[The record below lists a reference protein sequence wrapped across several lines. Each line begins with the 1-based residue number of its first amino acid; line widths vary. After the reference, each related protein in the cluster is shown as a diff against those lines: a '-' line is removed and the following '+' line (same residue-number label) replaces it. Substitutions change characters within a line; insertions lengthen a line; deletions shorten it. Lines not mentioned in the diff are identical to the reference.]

1 MELLWITE
9 SIYLEDYKMK
19 VRFNNG
25 AWRIFDFSK
34 LFGTHKCYDRIV
46 GLDVFKNFTLDGW
59 TISWLDN
66 EVDVAPEYIYEHSVA
81 A

>member
-1 MELLWITE
+1 MELLWIIE
-9 SIYLEDYKMK
+9 SVYLGDYKIK

-25 AWRIFDFSK
+25 DWRIFDFST
-34 LFGTHKCYDRIV
+34 LFETNKCYDRIV
-46 GLDVFKNFTLDGW
+46 GLDVFKNYSLNGW

-66 EVDVAPEYIYEHSVA
+66 EIDVAPEYIYEHGTA